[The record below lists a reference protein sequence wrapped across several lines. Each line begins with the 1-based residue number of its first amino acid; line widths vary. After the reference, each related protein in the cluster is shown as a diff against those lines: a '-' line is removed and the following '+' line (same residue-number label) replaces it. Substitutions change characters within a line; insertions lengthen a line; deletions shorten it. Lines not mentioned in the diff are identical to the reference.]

1 MSACHGTV
9 PETVGQRLWRVVTFA
24 MLMAGGLVAA
34 LPAYAAPSAALDSD
48 VRQIWQLLD
57 YVGVDYGGAVANHAI
72 VSATEYQE
80 MQEFVATARTRLAAL
95 PAGPDRD
102 AQLAQADQ
110 LVAAVAAKADA
121 PDVARRAQGLADA
134 LLAAYGIAVA
144 PRGLPDLAG
153 AEPLY
158 AAQCASCHG
167 PTGLADGPAAAAL
180 TPPPIA
186 FADAT
191 RARERSLFALYQ
203 VISQGVAGTAMPA
216 FTTLSDA
223 DRWALA
229 FRVGS
234 FAYPPAVQRE
244 GEQRWQ
250 STPALRSRFPNLDAI
265 TRVTEAELA
274 TTVDP
279 STARA
284 TIAYLRAHPEA
295 VTAGGTPAASLV
307 LARQRLTESQA
318 AYAGGDA
325 ARATALALSA
335 YLDGFEPVEPA
346 LALRDRSLLD
356 RVEHAM
362 GEYRARIGRGD
373 AAPAIAEQAQVL
385 DALIDDADAA
395 LSAGSAD
402 ATAAFLGS
410 LTILLREGLEAL
422 LIVIALI
429 AFLRKA
435 ERVDVLGY
443 VHSGWIAALV
453 AGGLTWGVATY
464 AVGISGA
471 GREVTEGVSSLFA
484 AAVLLGVGIWMH
496 QKSLAGRWQQYVRE
510 KLSAALTRRA
520 AWFLF
525 ALAFISVYR
534 EVFETIL
541 FYIALWNENN
551 GVALLA
557 GLLTGVVLLGV
568 IAFVLLRYSK
578 RLPIAQFFTWSSV
591 LIAVLAVV
599 LAGKGVAAL
608 QEAGWVGVRPIAAP
622 RVALLGIYPSLQP
635 LLAQGLVLIAAV
647 AGFLLNRQGG
657 GKRPRGERGRL

>member
-1 MSACHGTV
+1 MSAGYARGWK
-9 PETVGQRLWRVVTFA
+9 TVGQRVRRFITVATVLAAAF
-24 MLMAGGLVAA
+24 LVA

-57 YVGVDYGGAVANHAI
+57 YVGVDYGGAVANHAV

-80 MQEFVATARTRLAAL
+80 MQEFVTTARTRLAAL
-95 PAGPDRD
+95 PAGAERD
-102 AQLAQADQ
+102 AQLLQADR
-110 LVAAVAAKADA
+110 LIVAVAAKADA
-121 PDVARRAQGLADA
+121 ADVGRLAHGLADA
-134 LLAAYGIAVA
+134 LLATYGIAVA
-144 PRGLPDLAG
+144 PRALPDLTR
-153 AEPLY
+153 AESLY
-158 AAQCASCHG
+158 AMQCASCHG
-167 PTGLADGPAAAAL
+167 ATGLADGPAAAAL

-186 FADAT
+186 FADPV
-191 RARERSLFALYQ
+191 RARERSVFALYQ
-203 VISQGVAGTAMPA
+203 VISQGVSGTAMPA
-216 FTTLSDA
+216 FTTLTEA

-234 FAYPPAVQRE
+234 FAYSPAAQRE

-250 STPALRSRFPNLDAI
+250 STPALRSNFPNLDAI

-274 TTVDP
+274 TGIDEP
-279 STARA
+279 TAHA
-284 TIAYLRAHPEA
+284 VVAYVRAHPEA
-295 VTAGGTPAASLV
+295 VTTAGTSAASLV

-318 AYAGGDA
+318 AYAGGDP

-346 LALRDRSLLD
+346 LALRDRGLLD

-362 GEYRARIGRGD
+362 GEYRARIARAD
-373 AAPAIAEQAQVL
+373 AAPTIAEQAQVL
-385 DALIDDADAA
+385 HALIDEADAA
-395 LSAGSAD
+395 LGAASAD
-402 ATAAFLGS
+402 VTAAFLGS

-422 LIVIALI
+422 LIVIAMI

-435 ERVDVLGY
+435 ERVDVLRY
-443 VHSGWIAALV
+443 VHAGWIGALV

-510 KLSAALTRRA
+510 KLSAALTRRS

-568 IAFVLLRYSK
+568 IALVLLRYSK
-578 RLPIAQFFTWSSV
+578 RLPIAQFFTWSSL

-608 QEAGWVGVRPIAAP
+608 QEAGWVGVRPIDGP

-647 AGFLLNRQGG
+647 AGFVMNQRS
-657 GKRPRGERGRL
+657 GRKKAAG

>member
-1 MSACHGTV
+1 MSACHETMR
-9 PETVGQRLWRVVTFA
+9 ETVGRRLWRVVTLA
-24 MLMAGGLVAA
+24 VLIGGGLFAV
-34 LPAYAAPSAALDSD
+34 LPTHTAPSAALDSD
-48 VRQIWQLLD
+48 LRQIWQLLD

-102 AQLAQADQ
+102 AQLVRADE

-121 PDVARRAQGLADA
+121 EDVARRAQGLADA

-144 PRGLPDLAG
+144 PRGLPDLAR

-167 PTGLADGPAAAAL
+167 PTGRADGPAAAAL

-186 FADAT
+186 FADAA
-191 RARERSLFALYQ
+191 RARERSVFALYQ

-234 FAYPPAVQRE
+234 FAYPTAVQRE
-244 GEQRWQ
+244 GEQQWR

-274 TTVDP
+274 TTVGP

-295 VTAGGTPAASLV
+295 ATAGGTTPAASLV

-318 AYAGGDA
+318 AYASGDA

-346 LALRDRSLLD
+346 LALRDRGLLD

-362 GEYRARIGRGD
+362 GEYRARIARAD

-385 DALIDDADAA
+385 HALIDEADAA
-395 LSAGSAD
+395 LGAASAD

-422 LIVIALI
+422 LIVIAMI

-435 ERVDVLGY
+435 ERVDVLRY
-443 VHSGWIAALV
+443 VHAGWIGALV

-471 GREVTEGVSSLFA
+471 GREVTEGISSLFA

-510 KLSAALTRRA
+510 KLSAALTRRS

-568 IAFVLLRYSK
+568 IALVLLRYSK
-578 RLPIAQFFTWSSV
+578 RLPIGQFFTWSSL

-608 QEAGWVGVRPIAAP
+608 QEAGWVGVRPIDGP

-635 LLAQGLVLIAAV
+635 LLVQGLVLIAAV
-647 AGFLLNRQGG
+647 AGFVMNQRGG
-657 GKRPRGERGRL
+657 GKKTAG

>member
-1 MSACHGTV
+1 MSARHTRLW
-9 PETVGQRLWRVVTFA
+9 ETVGQRLRRSIAIA
-24 MLMAGGLVAA
+24 MVLAGGVLAA
-34 LPAYAAPSAALDSD
+34 VPTHAAPSAALDSD

-57 YVGVDYGGAVANHAI
+57 YVGVDYGGAVANHAV

-80 MQEFVATARTRLAAL
+80 MQDFVATARTRLAAL

-102 AQLAQADQ
+102 TQLAQADQ

-121 PDVARRAQGLADA
+121 AEVARRAQGLADT

-144 PRGLPDLAG
+144 PRGLPDLTR
-153 AEPLY
+153 AETLF
-158 AAQCASCHG
+158 ATQCASCHG
-167 PTGLADGPAAAAL
+167 VTGLADGPAAAAL
-180 TPPPIA
+180 MPPPIA
-186 FADAT
+186 FVDAA
-191 RARERSLFALYQ
+191 RARERSVFALYQ

-216 FTTLSDA
+216 FTALSDA

-229 FRVGS
+229 FRVGL
-234 FAYPPAVQRE
+234 FAYSPALQRE

-250 STPALRSRFPNLDAI
+250 STPALRSHFPSLDAV
-265 TRVTEAELA
+265 TRATEAELA
-274 TTVDP
+274 VSVGEP
-279 STARA
+279 TARA
-284 TIAYLRAHPEA
+284 VVAFVRAHPEA
-295 VTAGGTPAASLV
+295 VAAGSTSAASLV
-307 LARQRLTESQA
+307 LARQRLVESQA
-318 AYAGGDA
+318 AYAGGDPE
-325 ARATALALSA
+325 RATALALSA
-335 YLDGFEPVEPA
+335 YLDGFEPIEPA
-346 LALRDRSLLD
+346 LALRDRGLLD

-362 GEYRARIGRGD
+362 GEYRARIARGD
-373 AAPAIAEQAQVL
+373 TVPAIAEQAQVL
-385 DALIDDADAA
+385 QSLIDDADSALNAA
-395 LSAGSAD
+395 NAD

-422 LIVIALI
+422 LIVIAMI

-435 ERVDVLGY
+435 ERVDVLRY
-443 VHSGWIAALV
+443 VHAGWIGALV

-484 AAVLLGVGIWMH
+484 ATVLLGVGIWMH

-510 KLSAALTRRA
+510 KLSAALTRRS

-551 GVALLA
+551 GMALLA

-568 IAFVLLRYSK
+568 IALVLLRYSK
-578 RLPIAQFFTWSSV
+578 RLPIAQFFTGSSL
-591 LIAVLAVV
+591 LIAVLAIV

-608 QEAGWVGVRPIAAP
+608 QEAGWIGVRPIDGP
-622 RVALLGIYPSLQP
+622 RVALLGVYPSLQP
-635 LLAQGLVLIAAV
+635 LLAQLLVLIAAV
-647 AGFLLNRQGG
+647 AGFVLNRRSGVKKSPG
-657 GKRPRGERGRL
+657 

>member
-1 MSACHGTV
+1 MSAWPTMLR
-9 PETVGQRLWRVVTFA
+9 ETVGQRLRQSVAIVIGIA
-24 MLMAGGLVAA
+24 AGLIAA
-34 LPAYAAPSAALDSD
+34 QAAYAAPSAALDRD

-57 YVGVDYGGAVANHAI
+57 YVGVDYGGAVANHAV

-80 MQEFVATARTRLAAL
+80 MQEFVTTARTRLAAL

-102 AQLAQADQ
+102 AQLAQADE
-110 LVAAVAAKADA
+110 LVAAVSTKADA
-121 PDVARRAQGLADA
+121 AEVARRAHGLADT

-144 PRGLPDLAG
+144 PRGLPDLTR
-153 AEPLY
+153 AETLY
-158 AAQCASCHG
+158 ATQCSSCHG
-167 PTGLADGPAAAAL
+167 VTGRGDGPAAAAL

-186 FADAT
+186 FVDAA
-191 RARERSLFALYQ
+191 RARERSVFALYQ

-216 FTTLSDA
+216 FTALSDA

-229 FRVGS
+229 FRVGL
-234 FAYPPAVQRE
+234 FAYSPALQTE

-250 STPALRSRFPNLDAI
+250 STPALRSHFPNLDAV
-265 TRVTEAELA
+265 TRTTEAELA
-274 TTVDP
+274 AGVGDRD
-279 STARA
+279 ARA
-284 TIAYLRAHPEA
+284 VLAYVRAHPEA
-295 VTAGGTPAASLV
+295 VEAGGGRSAASLV
-307 LARQRLTESQA
+307 LARQRLVESQA
-318 AYAGGDA
+318 AYAGGNPE
-325 ARATALALSA
+325 RATTLALSA
-335 YLDGFEPVEPA
+335 YLDGFEPIEPA
-346 LALRDRSLLD
+346 LATRDRVLLD

-362 GEYRARIGRGD
+362 GEYRAGIARGD
-373 AAPAIAEQAQVL
+373 AVPAIAEQAQVL
-385 DALIDDADAA
+385 QSLIDDADAA
-395 LSAGSAD
+395 LNAANAD

-422 LIVIALI
+422 LIVIAMI

-435 ERVDVLGY
+435 ERVDVLRY
-443 VHSGWIAALV
+443 VHAGWIGALV

-510 KLSAALTRRA
+510 KLSAALTRRS

-568 IAFVLLRYSK
+568 IALVLLRYSK
-578 RLPIAQFFTWSSV
+578 RLPIAQFFTWSSL

-608 QEAGWVGVRPIAAP
+608 QEAGWIGVRPIDGP
-622 RVALLGIYPSLQP
+622 RMALLGVYPSLQP
-635 LLAQGLVLIAAV
+635 LLAQLLVLIAAI
-647 AGFLLNRQGG
+647 AGFVLNRRSGVKKSPG
-657 GKRPRGERGRL
+657 